1 MFKKLDQKQEAKKE
15 VNLLFQKG
23 RLMNIT
29 YLRSIAG
36 TAVACAAGLFLMTPS
51 FAATVNLDSNVQ
63 NGNFEGGLTHWS
75 QCCSGSPGAST
86 YTPSPVSTYYSS
98 GIPGGGTAAMYVPG
112 SSGNGSGYVV
122 QDLGI
127 GYTSG
132 TTYTVDV
139 YVAMPLVTN
148 PGNDPGTNHL
158 DATSITAELVV
169 DNGGGLSIPGTL
181 TENVSY
187 VGSAPSILGITSL
200 GVWEL
205 VTLQV
210 TTGGSPITG
219 DIGLE
224 LGASMTDNDQPHE
237 VDFVVGATPLPA
249 ALPLFAGGLGLMG
262 FLGLRKRRSSADVA
276 AA

>member
-1 MFKKLDQKQEAKKE
+1 
-15 VNLLFQKG
+15 
-23 RLMNIT
+23 
-29 YLRSIAG
+29 
-36 TAVACAAGLFLMTPS
+36 
-51 FAATVNLDSNVQ
+51 
-63 NGNFEGGLTHWS
+63 
-75 QCCSGSPGAST
+75 
-86 YTPSPVSTYYSS
+86 
-98 GIPGGGTAAMYVPG
+98 MYVPV

-139 YVAMPLVTN
+139 YVAMPLITQDA
-148 PGNDPGTNHL
+148 PGGLANHL
-158 DATSITAELVV
+158 DQTVITAELVV

-181 TENVSY
+181 TENVSF
-187 VGSAPSILGITSL
+187 VNAAPSALGITSL
-200 GVWEL
+200 GTWEL
-205 VTLQV
+205 ITLSA
-210 TTGGSPITG
+210 TATGTITG